1 MKKIF
6 YFTLATFA
14 LLAVSSCEKNL
25 DIPQK
30 GVTAIETFYKTDEDC
45 EAALVAAY
53 AQFAENVV
61 SQNGSSI
68 YTHYKACLNNCG
80 DDMYA
85 AGSNFGDN
93 AVLPLRPSA
102 AWPKP
107 VRCVPISISS

>member
-53 AQFAENVV
+53 AQLPKMWSPRMVAP
-61 SQNGSSI
+61 STRTTRPAS
-68 YTHYKACLNNCG
+68 TT
-80 DDMYA
+80 
-85 AGSNFGDN
+85 
-93 AVLPLRPSA
+93 AVTICMPPVPTSVTTTS
-102 AWPKP
+102 WP
-107 VRCVPISISS
+107 R

>member
-68 YTHYKACLNNCG
+68 YTH
-80 DDMYA
+80 
-85 AGSNFGDN
+85 
-93 AVLPLRPSA
+93 
-102 AWPKP
+102 
-107 VRCVPISISS
+107 